1 MQGAR
6 GQIDSDTFP
15 DVLVGAQAG
24 EEWAVGLLFR
34 DLHPRMLRFLR
45 SAEPRV
51 ADDLAG
57 GVWLAIARGVG
68 SFTGQLDD
76 FRAWA
81 FTIARRRLADH
92 RRTAERRAADPVDAH
107 TFADHAAASDI
118 AADVVGEMSGQQAAE
133 LIRDLLPAEMADV
146 VLLRVVAELDVDH
159 VAEMLGRS
167 GNWVR
172 VTQHR
177 ALKRL
182 ERRMAPGEGNL
193 RLAVIPSTPPTI

>member
-6 GQIDSDTFP
+6 RQIDTETFP
-15 DVLVGAQAG
+15 AVLVGAQAG
-24 EEWAVGLLFR
+24 EEWAVELLFR
-34 DLHPRMLRFLR
+34 DLQPRMLRFLR
-45 SAEPRV
+45 STEPRV

-57 GVWLAIARGVG
+57 EVWLAIARGVG
-68 SFTGQLDD
+68 SFSGGLDD

-92 RRTAERRAADPVDAH
+92 RRTAVRRATDPVDAH
-107 TFADHAAASDI
+107 TLADRAAGSDP
-118 AADVVGEMSGQQAAE
+118 AADVVGEISGQQASE
-133 LIRDLLPAEMADV
+133 LIREMLPPEQADV

-159 VAEMLGRS
+159 VAAVLGRS
-167 GNWVR
+167 ANWVR

-182 ERRMAPGEGNL
+182 ERRLAPGEGNL
-193 RLAVIPSTPPTI
+193 RLVVIPSTPPTI